1 MLEQETAQSI
11 WEWSLIAVV
20 RRELEQLQYLDSDIS
35 DDTGD
40 SDVYAVVSRIGALTD
55 LADEDGFDF
64 STKGQGSSGPLG
76 RRSNDDHAREIGA
89 NTQCR
94 GQP

>member
-40 SDVYAVVSRIGALTD
+40 SDAAMPWSTD
-55 LADEDGFDF
+55 LCE
-64 STKGQGSSGPLG
+64 SW
-76 RRSNDDHAREIGA
+76 
-89 NTQCR
+89 
-94 GQP
+94 

>member
-55 LADEDGFDF
+55 LADED
-64 STKGQGSSGPLG
+64 
-76 RRSNDDHAREIGA
+76 
-89 NTQCR
+89 
-94 GQP
+94 